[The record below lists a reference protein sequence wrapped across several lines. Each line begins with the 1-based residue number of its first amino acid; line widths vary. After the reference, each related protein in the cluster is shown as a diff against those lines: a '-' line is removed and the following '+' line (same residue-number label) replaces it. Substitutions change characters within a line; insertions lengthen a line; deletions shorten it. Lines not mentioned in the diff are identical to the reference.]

1 MNSEIYKP
9 GETAIIVVDIQT
21 PFYSGF
27 PGISDTNPDFPDS
40 IRKFL
45 SAAREKGFRICH
57 VNQESL
63 SGKDNWLETW
73 YRKNGRD
80 WSCEIFSGNSEEF
93 AAPIPGEPL
102 FVKHAFDGF
111 TCEQLPKYLERHEI
125 KSVIVVGP
133 GIQIR
138 IANSL
143 YCEKLR
149 KLQGVRFAFASHFRP
164 QIRRKAK
171 KIAEFSQNFTF
182 KMQRKLSK

>member
-27 PGISDTNPDFPDS
+27 PGIYDTNPDFPDS

-45 SAAREKGFRICH
+45 SAARENGFRICH

-80 WSCEIFSGNSEEF
+80 W
-93 AAPIPGEPL
+93 
-102 FVKHAFDGF
+102 V
-111 TCEQLPKYLERHEI
+111 
-125 KSVIVVGP
+125 
-133 GIQIR
+133 
-138 IANSL
+138 
-143 YCEKLR
+143 
-149 KLQGVRFAFASHFRP
+149 SHFCRL
-164 QIRRKAK
+164 IL
-171 KIAEFSQNFTF
+171 FY
-182 KMQRKLSK
+182 

>member
-80 WSCEIFSGNSEEF
+80 W
-93 AAPIPGEPL
+93 
-102 FVKHAFDGF
+102 V
-111 TCEQLPKYLERHEI
+111 
-125 KSVIVVGP
+125 
-133 GIQIR
+133 
-138 IANSL
+138 
-143 YCEKLR
+143 
-149 KLQGVRFAFASHFRP
+149 SHFCRL
-164 QIRRKAK
+164 IL
-171 KIAEFSQNFTF
+171 FY
-182 KMQRKLSK
+182 